1 MSKKIV
7 ATLAIL
13 LGVCIFLMVW
23 YIFPY
28 AQNAKYHFTL
38 QGDNKTIKLSD
49 FYDKNLL
56 IYFGY
61 VSCPD
66 VCPTT
71 LYTIKES
78 FSHLEQEEK
87 DKLQVLFVSVDHERD
102 KPQDIQEYASFFV
115 KNALGATASQ
125 EEFDKLSEPYRL
137 YFVKE
142 ESDSAMNY
150 LISHTSYV
158 YFFQTRNRFYKRISS
173 SETATNYLQ
182 TIREML

>member
-1 MSKKIV
+1 MRKKTI
-7 ATLAIL
+7 ALLTTL
-13 LGVCIFLMVW
+13 LGVSIFLLVW

-28 AQNAKYHFTL
+28 AQNAKYNFTL
-38 QGDNKTIKLSD
+38 QGDNTIIKLSD

-102 KPQDIQEYASFFV
+102 KPKDIQEYASFFAP
-115 KNALGATASQ
+115 NALGATARQ
-125 EEFDKLSEPYRL
+125 EEFDRLSEPYRL

-173 SETATNYLQ
+173 SETAAHYLQ
-182 TIREML
+182 TIREIL